1 MSSEDTKEAF
11 LKKKVNLE
19 ENPWEQQEPRSDK
32 YKLSKNLIDIPSLTM
47 SLKKRLNPSK
57 TSIRMNVL
65 QELWNGHGTVLLL
78 TTTTSLSEL
87 SEPNTGLKFNF
98 YLCSST

>member
-47 SLKKRLNPSK
+47 SLNKRPNPSK

-65 QELWNGHGTVLLL
+65 L
-78 TTTTSLSEL
+78 
-87 SEPNTGLKFNF
+87 GL
-98 YLCSST
+98 